1 MSALGQKLPR
11 DLTRGAAAIPPKAA
25 AAFADRRVRFGP
37 KADIRLGCTYFR
49 LLGEQEVTHCV
60 ASISMPP

>member
-1 MSALGQKLPR
+1 MSALGHNRTLQCDCMISALLLKADIAER
-11 DLTRGAAAIPPKAA
+11 DRH
-25 AAFADRRVRFGP
+25 VRFVP